1 MFSKWDGSKMAGCSA
16 GPMLPSIASSEQFK
30 VRYSARTALLAFLGA
45 GLGRVTI
52 SSIELQVV
60 VYSNISSR
68 VLRSSNACGC
78 SQWWGDP
85 RGSAARRVRS
95 KFLLYWYNR
104 GPLLYS
110 NSMTH
115 QCKTPTIFLFIFFF
129 LVLEIELR
137 ASHMVGKCCPTTESH
152 PQPFF
157 SFVLLNCSLFNCKDE
172 L

>member
-129 LVLEIELR
+129 FSTRDWTQGLTHGRQVLPYHWVTSP
-137 ASHMVGKCCPTTESH
+137 A
-152 PQPFF
+152 
-157 SFVLLNCSLFNCKDE
+157 LLFLCFTQL
-172 L
+172 LTV